1 MTYGLTLNILQARV
15 VLNICSTENQII
27 SVERMLQY
35 SNIPSEPAL
44 VIETNRPDG
53 SWPSHGEV
61 DILDLQVMQLYGFY
75 DSNSYVLFL
84 K

>member
-1 MTYGLTLNILQARV
+1 MIYGLNLNLLQTWV
-15 VLNICSTENQII
+15 VWNTCNMVNKII